1 MYCGCMCG
9 EGASAID
16 LRRGAIDG
24 IDGWCDLWW
33 WWTALSV
40 WWIWDG
46 VQATMPLVMAD
57 AVCGGGVL
65 MVVVGGGGGGGA
77 FRDDGNGLW
86 I

>member
-1 MYCGCMCG
+1 M
-9 EGASAID
+9 
-16 LRRGAIDG
+16 
-24 IDGWCDLWW
+24 
-33 WWTALSV
+33 LSV

-46 VQATMPLVMAD
+46 VQATTPLVMDD